1 MNIEEENL
9 ETYFLIWLDNSTA
22 NIQKK
27 QRTQTELQSSIHYLK
42 IFCDEEQCENYIQS
56 LTNDDRSIFI
66 VNAQLG
72 KNFIPRI
79 HQLPQITSIYVI
91 CVDKSK
97 HQTWA
102 NQYKKIKCLVS
113 QYDELI
119 SKVEHD
125 QERRIKAKI
134 DEPLSIS
141 ILDENLTN
149 IINNNFQE
157 CSTTI
162 DNDFTYSYSL
172 VNCLVKMKSFYSEQK
187 QLIKLCENIYKENSS
202 ELLIL
207 EEFRKKYSSLNS
219 LSWLTRNSFIHRLIN
234 KAIRMKNFRILF
246 LSRFYF
252 QDIYQELQKH
262 KCFKTIRVY
271 RSYHLS
277 KNQLNLFENSIGK
290 IISIN
295 SFFLTNLSRR
305 QSMSYFKDSI
315 LNDDHHSILF
325 EIDADPR
332 LNDIQPFANITSL
345 SYSIGEQ
352 IVLFMSGSLFRII
365 NIQHDNNSFVSI
377 IQLKLCSQ
385 NEQDLNILKLSDQFD
400 FISFGQLIID
410 RKKFD
415 QAQIYYNYL
424 IPQMSDDNADITIC
438 YDALGYVL
446 SEKHQ
451 YNSSLKWY
459 EKSLIIKKK
468 LFDPFDPR
476 ITSTY
481 NSIASLH
488 LINNNY
494 NRALEFYEKAFQ
506 IFQQKY
512 GDDHPRLAECFN
524 NMAMIHKKQEHY
536 RKALKLYNQAVS
548 IYENHNV
555 DNNINLALSYKNVG
569 LVYRHLTEY
578 DLALEYFNRSLK
590 IYESILPLKHSL
602 ISMTLENIANIYCD
616 KENYRQALK
625 YYEKAA
631 KIYRHILP
639 STHPDVLQIRLI
651 IKKIEAKI

>member
-1 MNIEEENL
+1 MNTIEENL

-22 NIQKK
+22 NSQKK
-27 QRTQTELQSSIHYLK
+27 QHTQAELQSSIHYLK
-42 IFCDEEQCENYIQS
+42 IFSDEEQCENYIRS
-56 LTNDDRSIFI
+56 LTNDDRIIFI
-66 VNAQLG
+66 INGQLG
-72 KNFIPRI
+72 KRFIPRI
-79 HQLPQITSIYVI
+79 HQLPQITSIYVF

-97 HQTWA
+97 HQAWA

-113 QYDELI
+113 QYDELASQI
-119 SKVEHD
+119 GHD

-134 DEPLSIS
+134 DDPLSIS

-149 IINNNFQE
+149 TSNNAE
-157 CSTTI
+157 DCSTII
-162 DNDFTYSYSL
+162 DYDFAYSYLL
-172 VNCLVKMKSFYSEQK
+172 VNCLVKMKSFYSEK
-187 QLIKLCENIYKENSS
+187 KELIKLCENIYKENAS
-202 ELLIL
+202 ELSIL
-207 EEFRKKYSSLNS
+207 EEFTKEYSSLKS
-219 LSWLTRNSFIHRLIN
+219 LFWLTRNSFIHRLIN
-234 KAIRMKNFRILF
+234 KAIRIKNFRILF

-252 QDIYQELQKH
+252 QDIYQQLEKH
-262 KCFKTIRVY
+262 KCFKSIRVY

-277 KNQLNLFENSIGK
+277 TNQLNLLENSIGK

-295 SFFLTNLSRR
+295 SFFLTNLNRR
-305 QSMSYFKDSI
+305 QSISYFKESI

-332 LNDIQPFANITSL
+332 LNSIQPFANITSL
-345 SYSIGEQ
+345 SYSAGKQ

-365 NIQHDNNSFVSI
+365 NIQHDNNSFVI

-424 IPQMSDDNADITIC
+424 IPQISDDNADITIC

-451 YNSSLKWY
+451 YSSSLKWY
-459 EKSLIIKKK
+459 EKSLVIKKK
-468 LFDPFDPR
+468 LFDPYDSR

-488 LINNNY
+488 LINNDY
-494 NRALEFYEKAFQ
+494 NRALEFYEKALE
-506 IFQQKY
+506 ILQQKY
-512 GDDHPRLAECFN
+512 GDDHPRLAECYN
-524 NMAMIHKKQEHY
+524 NMAMVHKNQEHY
-536 RKALKLYNQAVS
+536 RETLNFYNKALS
-548 IYENHNV
+548 IYEKHND
-555 DNNINLALSYKNVG
+555 DNNINLALSYNNVG
-569 LVYRHLTEY
+569 LIDRHLTEY
-578 DLALEYFNRSLK
+578 DLALEYCNRSLK

-602 ISMTLENIANIYCD
+602 ISMALENIANMYYD
-616 KENYRQALK
+616 KEDFRQAFK

-639 STHPDVLQIRLI
+639 STHPDVLQIRMI